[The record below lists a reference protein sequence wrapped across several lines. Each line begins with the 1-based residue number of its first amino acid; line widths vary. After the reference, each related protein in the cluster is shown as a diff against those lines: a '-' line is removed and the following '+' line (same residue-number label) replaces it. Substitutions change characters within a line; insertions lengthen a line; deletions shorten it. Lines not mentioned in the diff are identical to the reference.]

1 MKISDFLTALATD
14 ATLQASWQANPK
26 QAALD
31 FGLNQGQATAL
42 QQAQTSGNLTPLTN
56 MMKQEE
62 GGTVKVFLW
71 IK

>member
-14 ATLQASWQANPK
+14 PALQDAWAKDPK

-31 FGLNQGQATAL
+31 FGLNDGQATAL
-42 QQAQTSGNLTPLTN
+42 AQAKTSGNLTPISN
-56 MMKQEE
+56 MVKQEE